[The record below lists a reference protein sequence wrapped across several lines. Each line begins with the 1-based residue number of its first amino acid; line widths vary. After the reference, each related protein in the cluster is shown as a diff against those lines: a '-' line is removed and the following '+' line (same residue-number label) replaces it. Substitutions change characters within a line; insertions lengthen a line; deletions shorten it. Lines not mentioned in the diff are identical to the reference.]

1 MSCGRRT
8 KCITTASNQSTSLS
22 RYLVSSPAMEL
33 RHLQALTAISD
44 HGTFSAAADHLGTV
58 QSNISAHVARL
69 EKELGAPLID
79 RADGRLTEE
88 GAVVV
93 ARARRILSELDA
105 LLSDVAACKDE
116 VTGTVRVGMIGTTA
130 RWLVPR
136 LMDAVTQRHPKL
148 RLIIVEGTTTGL
160 EPQLANGQLDV
171 AVLHLPVSGKDLV
184 TRLLFEEDLMLVV
197 PEGHALAGAARPLT
211 LDDLADLELLL
222 PLPGTSYR
230 DELDALTRPLGITLL
245 PAAEIDGLRLI
256 ASLTFEGYGPA
267 ILPATAIPG
276 ILRDRFH
283 PLPINGLP
291 RRRVG
296 VAQRSRGLPSAP
308 TRALIE
314 LLRTTVAGPE
324 GRPQGLHLPA

>member
-1 MSCGRRT
+1 
-8 KCITTASNQSTSLS
+8 
-22 RYLVSSPAMEL
+22 MEL

-44 HGTFSAAADHLGTV
+44 HGTFSAAAEHLNTV

-69 EKELGAPLID
+69 ERELGAPLID

-88 GAVVV
+88 GTVVV

-105 LLSDVAACKDE
+105 LVADVAACKDE

-136 LMDAVTQRHPKL
+136 LMDVARKRHPKL
-148 RLIIVEGTTTGL
+148 RLVIVEGNTPGL
-160 EPQLANGQLDV
+160 EPQLASGQLDL
-171 AVLHLPVSGKDLV
+171 AVLHLPVTGRDLV
-184 TRLLFEEDLMLVV
+184 ARQLFEEDLMLVV
-197 PEGHALAGAARPLT
+197 PEGHASADPGHPLT
-211 LDDLADLELLL
+211 LEDLADMELLL
-222 PLPGTSYR
+222 PLPGTAFR
-230 DELDALTRPLGITLL
+230 DELEAVTRPLGITLL

-267 ILPATAIPG
+267 ILPATAIPSL
-276 ILRDRFH
+276 LRDQFH
-283 PLPINGLP
+283 PVSIEGLP

-308 TRALIE
+308 TRALNE
-314 LLRTTVAGPE
+314 LLEAVVAMPEDRPE
-324 GRPQGLHLPA
+324 GVHVNS

>member
-1 MSCGRRT
+1 
-8 KCITTASNQSTSLS
+8 
-22 RYLVSSPAMEL
+22 MEL

-44 HGTFSAAADHLGTV
+44 HGTFSAAAEHLNTV

-69 EKELGAPLID
+69 ERELGAPLVD

-88 GAVVV
+88 GTVVV

-105 LLSDVAACKDE
+105 LVADVAACKDE

-136 LMDAVTQRHPKL
+136 LMDVARKRHPKL
-148 RLIIVEGTTTGL
+148 RLVIVEGNTTGL
-160 EPQLANGQLDV
+160 EPQLASGQLDL
-171 AVLHLPVSGKDLV
+171 AVLHLPVTGRDLV
-184 TRLLFEEDLMLVV
+184 ARLLFEEDLMLVV
-197 PEGHALAGAARPLT
+197 PQGHSSADPGRPLT
-211 LDDLADLELLL
+211 LEDLADMELLL
-222 PLPGTSYR
+222 PLPGTAFR
-230 DELDALTRPLGITLL
+230 DELDAVTRPLGITLL

-276 ILRDRFH
+276 FLRDQFH
-283 PLPINGLP
+283 PVSIEGLP

-308 TRALIE
+308 TRALNE
-314 LLRTTVAGPE
+314 LLEAVVAMPEDRPE
-324 GRPQGLHLPA
+324 GVHVGS